1 MFIREQIALLYQS
14 AMYLGKDLHVLYQ
27 FRAFNYL
34 GYFFSHPCIF
44 VHVVD
49 DQCIDVQLY
58 H

>member
-34 GYFFSHPCIF
+34 GYSFHTHAF
-44 VHVVD
+44 
-49 DQCIDVQLY
+49 LY
-58 H
+58 TL